1 MEYADAGSLE
11 KLTSTYGKLPENL
24 VAFYIKQILNGL
36 VYLHERKII
45 HRDIKPAN
53 ILTTSQGQVKIS
65 DFGCSQQMI
74 TSQTPAEIVQ
84 QMKGSVPYMAPEA
97 LRQEVLSRKAD
108 IWSLG
113 CLALELATGK
123 QPWSEKSWDNMY
135 GAVFFIGGNE
145 VVPEVDDE
153 LSDGFKAFLDRC
165 LQRNFE
171 ERASAQDLLKD
182 EFMKGVKDFVVC
194 GEENSEIAE
203 NEG

>member
-1 MEYADAGSLE
+1 MI
-11 KLTSTYGKLPENL
+11 STYGKLPEKL
-24 VAFYIKQILNGL
+24 VAYYLKQILKGL
-36 VYLHERKII
+36 AYLHQSKII

-53 ILTTSQGQVKIS
+53 VLMTSLGEVKIS

-123 QPWSEKSWDNMY
+123 QPWYEHNWENMY
-135 GAVFFIGGNE
+135 GAMFFIGSND
-145 VVPEVDDE
+145 VVPKIEDTLGDDT
-153 LSDGFKAFLDRC
+153 KAFLNRC
-165 LQRNFE
+165 LQRNFG
-171 ERASAQDLLKD
+171 ERPSASQLLEDPFIMEAKDYEGQDGSD
-182 EFMKGVKDFVVC
+182 ISNG
-194 GEENSEIAE
+194 
-203 NEG
+203 